1 MKKIGL
7 IALAIVL
14 ALGTMGIGLAQWTE
28 TLNVGG
34 DAETADV
41 NACWRLAESND
52 NGSTCPEEFY
62 YDGAEVGPPV
72 DPGDNG
78 DDPTGEQTMGMPV
91 ARSQNVGCTTV
102 TGFMPNNHALPPDP
116 ENYQALTVTMMNV
129 YPSYWA
135 TIFYNI
141 INAGT
146 IPCKVTSI
154 KLVQVSGGGWIYPID
169 PAIEL
174 VPCTYYC
181 ISVDEMGGGCSITE
195 NCVPEC
201 PTCTDFV
208 IHISDDMNTLFDV
221 MGTAFQSIDTACG
234 NLSIHI
240 EDCAEEGTLYDFVI
254 EFTVEH
260 FNAGP

>member
-14 ALGTMGIGLAQWTE
+14 ALGTMGVGIAQWTE
-28 TLNVGG
+28 TLDVGG
-34 DAETADV
+34 DVETADV
-41 NACWRLAESND
+41 SACWRLAESND

-78 DDPTGEQTMGMPV
+78 DDPTAEQSMGV
-91 ARSQNVGCTTV
+91 DDAARIVGQNVACTTV
-102 TGFMPNNHALPPDP
+102 SGFMPDNHALPATP
-116 ENYQALTVTMMNV
+116 EDYQSLMVTIENG

-154 KLVQVSGGGWIYPID
+154 KLVEVSLEGSPTGTPD
-169 PAIEL
+169 IEL
-174 VPCTYYC
+174 VPCTTYY
-181 ISVDEMGGGCSITE
+181 VDADTGTCSTS
-195 NCVPEC
+195 PM
-201 PTCTDFV
+201 TGADFSL
-208 IHISDDMNTLFDV
+208 HISDDMNTLKAV

-234 NLSIHI
+234 NLGIHI
-240 EDCAEEGTLYDFVI
+240 EEDAEEDTLYDFVI
-254 EFTVEH
+254 EFTVDA
-260 FNAGP
+260 FNATP